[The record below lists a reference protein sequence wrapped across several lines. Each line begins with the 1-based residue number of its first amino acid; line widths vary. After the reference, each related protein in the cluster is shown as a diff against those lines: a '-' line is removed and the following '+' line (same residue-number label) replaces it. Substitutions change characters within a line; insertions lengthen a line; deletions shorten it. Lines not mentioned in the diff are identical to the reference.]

1 MHLSLSSKLSM
12 ILLLFANP
20 LLWSCESHPASNS
33 STPQPLARAESIP
46 LNAHKISPEE
56 DLFPPQLHSQEW
68 EQPIPVPGPINT
80 TGAEDSP
87 FITPDGKTLT
97 FFFTPDPNVPAE
109 VQIVDGVTGI
119 YISHNLNGE
128 WSEPE
133 RMVLQDPGKLSLDGC
148 LFLQG
153 NIAWFCS
160 AREGNF
166 KGIDFWHAVF
176 EDGKWTQW
184 ENAGEQLNQEYEIGE
199 MHITADGQELYYHAQ
214 DEGGKG
220 DIDIWRIQRTDG
232 TWSTPIRVEAVN
244 SEALEGWPFLTQDG
258 NELWFLRVYQGS
270 PGIFRSI
277 KINDHW
283 SEPQLIL
290 SQFAGEPSLD
300 QSGNIYFVHH
310 YYKDGIM
317 LEADIYVAYKK

>member
-1 MHLSLSSKLSM
+1 MHLSKLSM

-33 STPQPLARAESIP
+33 PTPQPLTRAESIP
-46 LNAHKISPEE
+46 LDADKISPEE

-68 EQPIPVPGPINT
+68 EQPVPVPGPINT
-80 TGAEDSP
+80 AGAEDSP
-87 FITPDGKTLT
+87 FITPDAKTLT

-119 YISHNLNGE
+119 YISHNIDGD

-148 LFLQG
+148 LFLQA

-166 KGIDFWHAVF
+166 KGIDFWYAVF
-176 EDGKWTQW
+176 EDGMWTQW

-199 MHITADGQELYYHAQ
+199 MHITADGQELYYHALR
-214 DEGGKG
+214 EGSEE
-220 DIDIWRIQRTDG
+220 DVDIWRVHRTDG
-232 TWSTPIRVEAVN
+232 TWSTPFRVEAVN
-244 SEALEGWPFLTQDG
+244 SEALEGWPFITQDG

-277 KINDHW
+277 KTNGHW
-283 SEPQLIL
+283 SEPQIIL